1 MTAVWYN
8 EIEPSAVA
16 WLRSLMRH
24 DLIPFGYI
32 DTRPIQEIKPADLEG
47 FTQCH
52 FFAGIGTWAYSARK
66 AGWPNDRPIWTAS
79 CPCQPFS
86 NTGKREGFDDPRDL
100 WPHLFSLVRVCRPAD
115 VMGEQVS
122 GSLGYDWLD
131 RVYDDLEAEGYAPW
145 SRDIPACAVNSPQQR
160 NRIYWVA
167 GRDGAMAGG
176 HVGGVRNTRCSSAFS
191 ETGETETEARQQRL
205 RFDVASEHVAR
216 VVVDGESE
224 RRGEGRPSSDIQ
236 RRRGAPAG
244 PDAPSVMGDPDS
256 EGLPLGEGEP
266 RDPCEELTAPVG
278 ANDSTVWRFYEEHD
292 WTLCH
297 DEKWRRTQP
306 GTPLLVD
313 GFAGR
318 IPMWHGL
325 GNAIHAGLAE
335 EVIRAWLETEGDRL
349 RSAPCGPGDLASVV
363 ARNGAARRVL
373 TDILAHHA

>member
-52 FFAGIGTWAYSARK
+52 FFAGIGTWAYAARK

-131 RVYDDLEAEGYAPW
+131 RVYDDLAAEGYAPR

-160 NRIYWVA
+160 NRIYWIA
-167 GRDGAMAGG
+167 GRAG
-176 HVGGVRNTRCSSAFS
+176 
-191 ETGETETEARQQRL
+191 
-205 RFDVASEHVAR
+205 DVANRES
-216 VVVDGESE
+216 DG
-224 RRGEGRPSSDIQ
+224 RREGRPERSLLRNDIDTPAESN
-236 RRRGAPAG
+236 APLA
-244 PDAPSVMGDPDS
+244 MGDPDR
-256 EGLPLGEGEP
+256 ERLPLGEGQP
-266 RDPCEELTAPVG
+266 GDPCEELSAPVG
-278 ANDSTVWRFYEEHD
+278 TNDSTVWRFYEEHD

-297 DEKWRRTQP
+297 DEKWRRTQRGTSLLVN
-306 GTPLLVD
+306 GTP
-313 GFAGR
+313 GR
-318 IPMWHGL
+318 IPMWRGL

-335 EVIRAWLETEGDRL
+335 EVVRAWLESEGDRP
-349 RSAPCGPGDLASVV
+349 RPASRGAGDLVSVV

>member
-32 DTRPIQEIKPADLEG
+32 DTRPIQEVKPADLEG

-131 RVYDDLEAEGYAPW
+131 RVYDDLEAEGYAPR

-160 NRIYWVA
+160 NRIYWIA
-167 GRDGAMAGG
+167 GRTGAMADDQGG
-176 HVGGVRNTRCSSAFS
+176 ERRAGTRESRGGEIDGALPSDSHAHS
-191 ETGETETEARQQRL
+191 
-205 RFDVASEHVAR
+205 DVANREGDGRRESRPERSLFGDDLDTLTQSDASVA
-216 VVVDGESE
+216 
-224 RRGEGRPSSDIQ
+224 
-236 RRRGAPAG
+236 
-244 PDAPSVMGDPDS
+244 MGDSNS

-266 RDPCEELTAPVG
+266 GDPREELSAPVG
-278 ANDSTVWRFYEEHD
+278 TNDSTVWRFYEEHD

-297 DEKWRRTQP
+297 DEKWRRTQRGTSLLVN
-306 GTPLLVD
+306 GTP
-313 GFAGR
+313 GR
-318 IPMWHGL
+318 IPMWRGL

-335 EVIRAWLETEGDRL
+335 EVVRAWLESEGDRP
-349 RSAPCGPGDLASVV
+349 RPASRGAGDLVSVV